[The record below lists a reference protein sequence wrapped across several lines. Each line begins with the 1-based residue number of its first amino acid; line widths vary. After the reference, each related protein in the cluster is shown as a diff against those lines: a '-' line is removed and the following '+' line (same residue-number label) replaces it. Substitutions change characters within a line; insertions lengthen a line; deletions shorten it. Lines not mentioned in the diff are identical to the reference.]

1 MLDLGLALFLALV
14 AAGIGKRLLNWTG
27 ELPDHPLD
35 ALALA
40 TPLGLGILALSCLV
54 LGQTGWLN
62 LVGLAVLLAVATE
75 LGLLAGFRLLR
86 ELARHSSRILTRRA
100 SEGSAA
106 LTQTEPSL
114 ARRVS
119 MTDHPEFGGDQR
131 EVSEKGSTTVVD
143 RLLIVFLALT
153 LGATALAALSP
164 VTDGDALCYHLQVP
178 KVFLVQQAVYF
189 DPDLH
194 ETVYP
199 LVTELLYAISLEFRG
214 PVACRCLQWVLGLV
228 FAAGVAALARPSLG
242 RRAWWAAALAVLVPA
257 ISNGMAAPLNDVSL
271 AAFGVAAFLAWT
283 RWFDRPSRAS
293 TTVAGAFAGLAIGVK
308 YPALVLA
315 GLLTVAMFLRPILD
329 PTWRSRRAAL
339 RSLMMASGFLG
350 TAVLLGGAWY
360 LRAYVYTGNPVFPF
374 FKSWFGG
381 AGLDEVLA
389 PIKRPLA
396 VSVWNLLG
404 AIVPLTLKPDRFDSF
419 AHQLGPIFLLFLPA
433 LLFERA
439 PRRVLGLAAVAYA
452 FLVLCMTQ
460 RQSMRFLLFAVG
472 PLSVGIAFLAT
483 RWLERGTRPARLLMM
498 ALMLVLGMETGLSLT
513 RGARAAGV
521 VLGRETFSEFLG
533 RCEPTYRVGR
543 WVARNLP
550 ATARLIGQDHR
561 GFYIPRG
568 YTMEL
573 AHRRRTGLGRNHES
587 PRDIVEVLKREG
599 YTHLMM
605 CPPVEKESVE
615 FDPTLGQ
622 LLSPWLAGHTPLF
635 HEDLADPEGVVRS
648 YSIYGLSDEAVGVRG
663 KESLPR

>member
-14 AAGIGKRLLNWTG
+14 AAGIGKRLLNWIG
-27 ELPDHPLD
+27 ELPSHPLD

-40 TPLGLGILALSCLV
+40 TPLGLGLLALGCLL
-54 LGQTGWLN
+54 LGQAGRLN
-62 LVGLAVLLAVATE
+62 LVGLAVLLGVATE

-86 ELARHSSRILTRRA
+86 ELARHSLKR
-100 SEGSAA
+100 
-106 LTQTEPSL
+106 P
-114 ARRVS
+114 
-119 MTDHPEFGGDQR
+119 
-131 EVSEKGSTTVVD
+131 EKGSTTVVD
-143 RLLIVFLALT
+143 RLLLVFLVLT
-153 LGATALAALSP
+153 LGATALAALAP

-178 KVFLVQQAVYF
+178 KVFLVRQAVYF

-199 LVTELLYAISLEFRG
+199 LVTELLYAIGLEFRG

-283 RWFDRPSRAS
+283 RCFDRPSRAS
-293 TTVAGAFAGLAIGVK
+293 TVVAGAFTGLAIGVK

-315 GLLTVAMFLRPILD
+315 GLLTAATLSRPVLD
-329 PTWRSRRAAL
+329 PAWRSRRGAI
-339 RSLMMASGFLG
+339 RSLMMAAGFLG

-389 PIKRPLA
+389 PLERPLA
-396 VSVWNLLG
+396 VNVWSLLG
-404 AIVPLTLKPDRFDSF
+404 AIVPLTLEPDRFDSF
-419 AHQLGPIFLLFLPA
+419 AHQFGPVFLLFLPA

-452 FLVLCMTQ
+452 FLVVCMTQ

-472 PLSVGIAFLAT
+472 PMSVGIAYLAT
-483 RWLERGTRPARLLMM
+483 RWLERGTRPAR
-498 ALMLVLGMETGLSLT
+498 
-513 RGARAAGV
+513 
-521 VLGRETFSEFLG
+521 
-533 RCEPTYRVGR
+533 
-543 WVARNLP
+543 
-550 ATARLIGQDHR
+550 
-561 GFYIPRG
+561 
-568 YTMEL
+568 
-573 AHRRRTGLGRNHES
+573 
-587 PRDIVEVLKREG
+587 
-599 YTHLMM
+599 
-605 CPPVEKESVE
+605 
-615 FDPTLGQ
+615 
-622 LLSPWLAGHTPLF
+622 
-635 HEDLADPEGVVRS
+635 RS
-648 YSIYGLSDEAVGVRG
+648 
-663 KESLPR
+663 

>member
-14 AAGIGKRLLNWTG
+14 AAGIGKRLLSWIG

-40 TPLGLGILALSCLV
+40 TPLGLGLLALGCLL
-54 LGQTGWLN
+54 LGQAGWLN
-62 LVGLAVLLAVATE
+62 LVGLAVLLGVVTE

-86 ELARHSSRILTRRA
+86 ELARHSLKR
-100 SEGSAA
+100 
-106 LTQTEPSL
+106 P
-114 ARRVS
+114 
-119 MTDHPEFGGDQR
+119 
-131 EVSEKGSTTVVD
+131 EKGLTTVVD
-143 RLLIVFLALT
+143 RLLLVFLVLT
-153 LGATALAALSP
+153 LGATALAALAP

-178 KVFLVQQAVYF
+178 KVFLVRQAVYF

-199 LVTELLYAISLEFRG
+199 LVTELLYAIGLEFRG

-283 RWFDRPSRAS
+283 RCFDRPSRAS
-293 TTVAGAFAGLAIGVK
+293 TVVAGAFTGLAIGVK

-315 GLLTVAMFLRPILD
+315 ALLTAATLLRPVLD
-329 PTWRSRRAAL
+329 PAWRSRRGAI
-339 RSLMMASGFLG
+339 RTLMMAAGFLG

-374 FKSWFGG
+374 FKNWFGG

-396 VSVWNLLG
+396 VNVWSLLG
-404 AIVPLTLKPDRFDSF
+404 AIVPLTLEPDRFDSF
-419 AHQLGPIFLLFLPA
+419 AHQFGPVFLLFLPA
-433 LLFERA
+433 LLFEGA
-439 PRRVLGLAAVAYA
+439 PRRVLGLAAVANA
-452 FLVLCMTQ
+452 FLVVCMTQ
-460 RQSMRFLLFAVG
+460 RQNMRFLLFAVG
-472 PLSVGIAFLAT
+472 PMSVGIAYLAT
-483 RWLERGTRPARLLMM
+483 RWLERGTRPARALVM
-498 ALMLVLGMETGLSLT
+498 ALMLVLGLETGLSLT

-521 VLGRETFSEFLG
+521 VLGKETFAEFLG

-573 AHRRRTGLGRNHES
+573 AHRRRTGLGQNNES
-587 PRDIVEVLKREG
+587 SREIVEVLKREG

-622 LLSPWLAGHTPLF
+622 LLSPWLAAQTPLF

-648 YSIYGLSDEAVGVRG
+648 YSIYGLGDEAVGAHG

>member
-14 AAGIGKRLLNWTG
+14 AAGIGKRLLNWIG

-40 TPLGLGILALSCLV
+40 TPLGLGLLALGCLL
-54 LGQTGWLN
+54 LGQAGWLN
-62 LVGLAVLLAVATE
+62 LVGLAVLLGVVTE

-86 ELARHSSRILTRRA
+86 ELARHSLKR
-100 SEGSAA
+100 
-106 LTQTEPSL
+106 P
-114 ARRVS
+114 
-119 MTDHPEFGGDQR
+119 
-131 EVSEKGSTTVVD
+131 EKGLTTVVD
-143 RLLIVFLALT
+143 RLLLVFLVLT
-153 LGATALAALSP
+153 LGATALAALAP

-178 KVFLVQQAVYF
+178 KVFLVRQAVYF

-199 LVTELLYAISLEFRG
+199 LVTELLYAIGLEFRG

-283 RWFDRPSRAS
+283 RCFDRPSRAS
-293 TTVAGAFAGLAIGVK
+293 TVVAGAFTGLAIGVK

-315 GLLTVAMFLRPILD
+315 AVLTAATLLRPVLD
-329 PTWRSRRAAL
+329 PAWRSRRAAI
-339 RSLMMASGFLG
+339 RSLMMAAGFLG

-374 FKSWFGG
+374 FKNWFGG

-396 VSVWNLLG
+396 VNVWSLLG
-404 AIVPLTLKPDRFDSF
+404 AIVPLTLEPDRFDSF
-419 AHQLGPIFLLFLPA
+419 AHQFGPIFLLFLPA
-433 LLFERA
+433 LLFEGA

-452 FLVLCMTQ
+452 FLVVCMTQ

-472 PLSVGIAFLAT
+472 PMSVGIAYLAT
-483 RWLERGTRPARLLMM
+483 RWLERGTRPARALVM
-498 ALMLVLGMETGLSLT
+498 ALMLVLGLETGLSLT
-513 RGARAAGV
+513 RGAGAAGV
-521 VLGRETFSEFLG
+521 VLGKETFAEFLG

-573 AHRRRTGLGRNHES
+573 AHRRRTGLGQNNES
-587 PRDIVEVLKREG
+587 SREIVEVLKREG

-622 LLSPWLAGHTPLF
+622 LLSPWLAAQTPLF
-635 HEDLADPEGVVRS
+635 HEDLADPDGVVRS
-648 YSIYGLSDEAVGVRG
+648 YSIYGLGDEAVGAHAKG
-663 KESLPR
+663 SLPR